1 MRAHGRKKTASFLG
15 GRQREEGA
23 RAKRDRP
30 RRRSKSHPFRNHNL
44 HLVKV
49 VNLSSLGKYP
59 TPRFSPSNGMGKY
72 LRVKLRR
79 DPMEKEF
86 SGYQTKIG
94 PAFAEAA
101 NEMYDGTRPPA
112 GHSQWGCACRPHPQE
127 DGCCCAAG
135 CGLARCAQNPGGP
148 EVPGDAGE
156 KQPEGRG
163 VSQALARS
171 GTGTRSTYP
180 RGATA
185 SSKGQIPGLCGRAG
199 LTPVRERS
207 DLPATASWNSVGRVS
222 VEMERVLLFGSLLSA
237 TLTVPLARSGFSLLG
252 ASRLSSSDL

>member
-1 MRAHGRKKTASFLG
+1 MRCT
-15 GRQREEGA
+15 
-23 RAKRDRP
+23 
-30 RRRSKSHPFRNHNL
+30 
-44 HLVKV
+44 
-49 VNLSSLGKYP
+49 
-59 TPRFSPSNGMGKY
+59 T
-72 LRVKLRR
+72 
-79 DPMEKEF
+79 
-86 SGYQTKIG
+86 G
-94 PAFAEAA
+94 PA
-101 NEMYDGTRPPA
+101 PPA
-112 GHSQWGCACRPHPQE
+112 GHGQWGSACRPHPQE

-135 CGLARCAQNPGGP
+135 RGFARCAQNPGGP
-148 EVPGDAGE
+148 EVPGVAGE

-185 SSKGQIPGLCGRAG
+185 STKGQNPGLCGRAG

-207 DLPATASWNSVGRVS
+207 DLPATASGNRVGRVS
-222 VEMERVLLFGSLLSA
+222 VEMERVLLSGSLLSA